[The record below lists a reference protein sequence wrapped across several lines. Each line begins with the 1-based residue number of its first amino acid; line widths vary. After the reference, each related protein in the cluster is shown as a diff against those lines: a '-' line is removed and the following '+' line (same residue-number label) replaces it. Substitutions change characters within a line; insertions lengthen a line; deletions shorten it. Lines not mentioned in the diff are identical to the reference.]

1 MRKINSF
8 AYPYIL
14 VLAGYNSGILCITA
28 YLFSKVS
35 IQNTK
40 LFQEIIKQKLN
51 TKIMILACHVFIIHL
66 NILDTN
72 LFHWIT
78 IATALLHSVN

>member
-35 IQNTK
+35 
-40 LFQEIIKQKLN
+40 LMIKEKYG
-51 TKIMILACHVFIIHL
+51 TVIPK
-66 NILDTN
+66 
-72 LFHWIT
+72 
-78 IATALLHSVN
+78 